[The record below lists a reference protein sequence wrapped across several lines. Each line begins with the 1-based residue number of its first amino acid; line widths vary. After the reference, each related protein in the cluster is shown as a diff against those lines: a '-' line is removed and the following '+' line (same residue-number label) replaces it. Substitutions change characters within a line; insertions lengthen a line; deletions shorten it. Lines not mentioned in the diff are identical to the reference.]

1 MLIAGRVG
9 GSGGGVLASSEV
21 GVVFLS
27 LTLVFGGGAKE
38 SSERSSAKIQTH
50 CGKTL
55 NQVKLDTFSP
65 QGMPLGLPAS
75 SSLNPIDDRLRRT
88 CTGAPKAACRHCLQ
102 VLYASFVFLVF
113 LKWKMEWN
121 GKWDFPVQNPQTVCV
136 NTPRFAKVRQDKLL
150 NFQTRFESGKVHAKE
165 KQGGNTE
172 REMHTRNWRRFM
184 TELVLEASLD

>member
-1 MLIAGRVG
+1 M
-9 GSGGGVLASSEV
+9 S
-21 GVVFLS
+21 
-27 LTLVFGGGAKE
+27 TL
-38 SSERSSAKIQTH
+38 
-50 CGKTL
+50 
-55 NQVKLDTFSP
+55 P
-65 QGMPLGLPAS
+65 
-75 SSLNPIDDRLRRT
+75 SSLCFLRHP
-88 CTGAPKAACRHCLQ
+88 C
-102 VLYASFVFLVF
+102 FLG
-113 LKWKMEWN
+113 N

>member
-88 CTGAPKAACRHCLQ
+88 CTGAPNPSRQPCLPS
-102 VLYASFVFLVF
+102 LYTSFFVLVF
-113 LKWKMEWN
+113 WKWKM
-121 GKWDFPVQNPQTVCV
+121 GFPSTKTTNSLRKHATFRQGTSGQT
-136 NTPRFAKVRQDKLL
+136 
-150 NFQTRFESGKVHAKE
+150 
-165 KQGGNTE
+165 
-172 REMHTRNWRRFM
+172 
-184 TELVLEASLD
+184 LEFSNQI